1 MTTPEIESSGPDV
14 AADGSRLPRRLIFAA
29 PAEDPRARRP
39 VDAFVLALCIVVAML
54 SLWTH
59 RTPSEFDVRVLDAL
73 AGRLPGWLS
82 ATFAFGFA
90 LGGLYSLGL
99 LIAIAVL
106 GTARRAVARDMA
118 LAAALAA
125 GVAVLLAWLAGGR
138 FPDLLPEV
146 SSGDGS
152 PSYPVLRLSFAF
164 ALLTVAGP
172 YLSLPMRTV
181 GRRLLAVMVLSAVV
195 LSYGTISS
203 VLGGIAVG
211 IGCAAVVRLVF
222 GSGVGIPSKA
232 RISDALAN
240 SGIAVADLDYLEE
253 QPIGA
258 TLLRASAKIHALC
271 QERLEHPLHDGAL
284 AVGINTYGPDD
295 SLVSAVPEARMVARL
310 VGATTLLE
318 EAATRRAV
326 VDEMSG
332 RGILHFACHAD
343 YGWMGRP
350 LESALYLTNDE
361 PLTLQDLLSGPSLE
375 GSRLVTLSACQTGLA
390 NLTNSPDEYVGLPA
404 GFLLLGVPGILSSLW
419 VVDDDSTILLM
430 DHFYEAHVGGGL
442 PPTESLRAAQRWL
455 RDVTCEQL
463 RTHGRSR
470 RRLGAPEVALACER
484 LRSVG
489 DPGERPC
496 AHPYFW
502 APFQL
507 IGT

>member
-1 MTTPEIESSGPDV
+1 
-14 AADGSRLPRRLIFAA
+14 
-29 PAEDPRARRP
+29 
-39 VDAFVLALCIVVAML
+39 ML

-211 IGCAAVVRLVF
+211 IGCAA
-222 GSGVGIPSKA
+222 
-232 RISDALAN
+232 
-240 SGIAVADLDYLEE
+240 
-253 QPIGA
+253 
-258 TLLRASAKIHALC
+258 
-271 QERLEHPLHDGAL
+271 
-284 AVGINTYGPDD
+284 
-295 SLVSAVPEARMVARL
+295 
-310 VGATTLLE
+310 
-318 EAATRRAV
+318 
-326 VDEMSG
+326 
-332 RGILHFACHAD
+332 
-343 YGWMGRP
+343 
-350 LESALYLTNDE
+350 
-361 PLTLQDLLSGPSLE
+361 
-375 GSRLVTLSACQTGLA
+375 
-390 NLTNSPDEYVGLPA
+390 
-404 GFLLLGVPGILSSLW
+404 
-419 VVDDDSTILLM
+419 
-430 DHFYEAHVGGGL
+430 
-442 PPTESLRAAQRWL
+442 
-455 RDVTCEQL
+455 
-463 RTHGRSR
+463 
-470 RRLGAPEVALACER
+470 
-484 LRSVG
+484 
-489 DPGERPC
+489 
-496 AHPYFW
+496 
-502 APFQL
+502 
-507 IGT
+507 